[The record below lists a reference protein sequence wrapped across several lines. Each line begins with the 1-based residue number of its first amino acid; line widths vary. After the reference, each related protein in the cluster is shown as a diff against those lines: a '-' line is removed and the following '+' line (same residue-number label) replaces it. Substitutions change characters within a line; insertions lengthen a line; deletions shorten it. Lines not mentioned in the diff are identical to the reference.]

1 MADITPTHSQS
12 WEDSST
18 ERRWENTWY
27 FNCLLSLVFYTA
39 GYWVCLQIDLP
50 VWNVYLYSTL
60 GALFLA
66 LLCVI
71 WSWIRLYCIIGI
83 MPTIFHSTLVHP
95 TLVNN
100 QISFSLAPGTVQ
112 ASLAGCTALLAGLV
126 KVSIPYFT
134 ADAFYL
140 ANLVIITSPLV
151 VSILVLSI
159 YREILSLFQT
169 LGICMIVSGLVLK
182 YEYQDLTWNNLAF
195 FLGLVGFVIIITRM
209 LLTKECED
217 KKLDSHTTALIILIF
232 KNVLGAITWALLW
245 SFGLCVLSHS
255 LECLVAGVLIG
266 LGDYTFTEGI
276 MNGKVGP
283 ASAIIS
289 ISSILVSGDNSGL
302 LQKQSLADQGDLVS
316 LIIIIA
322 GLATLI
328 LGDSIYYCALCGALR
343 RRERRAKTSLL
354 EPLIEESVIIN

>member
-1 MADITPTHSQS
+1 MADIASTHSQS

-18 ERRWENTWY
+18 EHLWENTRY
-27 FNCLLSLVFYTA
+27 FNCLLSLVFYTL
-39 GYWVCLQIDLP
+39 GYWMCLQIDLP
-50 VWNVYLYSTL
+50 VWNVYLCSL

-66 LLCVI
+66 FLCVI

-95 TLVNN
+95 TLVDNS
-100 QISFSLAPGTVQ
+100 ISFSLAPGTIQ
-112 ASLAGCTALLAGLV
+112 ASLAGCTALIAGLAS
-126 KVSIPYFT
+126 VSIPYFMP
-134 ADAFYL
+134 DDFSL

-151 VSILVLSI
+151 VSMLVLGI

-169 LGICMIVSGLVLK
+169 LGICMIVSGLVMK
-182 YEYQDLTWNNLAF
+182 YEHHDITWSNLAF
-195 FLGLVGFVIIITRM
+195 FTGLGACVILISRM

-217 KKLDSHTTALIILIF
+217 KKLDSHTTALMILLF
-232 KNVLGAITWALLW
+232 KNLSGALLWVLLW

-255 LECLVAGVLIG
+255 FLCLLAGVLIG
-266 LGDYTFTEGI
+266 LGDYTFTEGL
-276 MNGKVGP
+276 MKGKVGP

-316 LIIIIA
+316 LILIVT
-322 GLATLI
+322 GLISLI
-328 LGDSIYYCALCGALR
+328 FGDSIYYCALCGTSF
-343 RRERRAKTSLL
+343 RRERRPKTSLL

>member
-18 ERRWENTWY
+18 ERHWENTWY

-39 GYWVCLQIDLP
+39 GYWLCLQIDLP

-60 GALFLA
+60 GALFIA
-66 LLCVI
+66 FTSVI

-95 TLVNN
+95 TLLDN
-100 QISFSLAPGTVQ
+100 QISFSLAPGAIQ
-112 ASLAGCTALLAGLV
+112 ASLAGCSALIAGLTS
-126 KVSIPYFT
+126 VSIPYFMPDT
-134 ADAFYL
+134 FSL

-151 VSILVLSI
+151 VSILVLGM

-169 LGICMIVSGLVLK
+169 LGICMIVSGLVVK
-182 YEYQDLTWNNLAF
+182 YEYQDLTWSNLAF
-195 FLGLVGFVIIITRM
+195 FIGLGGFVIIITRM
-209 LLTKECED
+209 LLTKECEE
-217 KKLDSHTTALIILIF
+217 KKLDSHTTAIIILLF
-232 KNVLGAITWALLW
+232 KNVLGALTWALLW

-255 LECLVAGVLIG
+255 LECFVAGVLIG
-266 LGDYTFTEGI
+266 LGDYTFTEGL
-276 MNGKVGP
+276 MKGKVGP

-289 ISSILVSGDNSGL
+289 ISSILVSGHNSGI

-316 LIIIIA
+316 LIIIVT

-328 LGDSIYYCALCGALR
+328 LGDSIYYYALCGAFC
-343 RRERRAKTSLL
+343 RRERRAKTSLS